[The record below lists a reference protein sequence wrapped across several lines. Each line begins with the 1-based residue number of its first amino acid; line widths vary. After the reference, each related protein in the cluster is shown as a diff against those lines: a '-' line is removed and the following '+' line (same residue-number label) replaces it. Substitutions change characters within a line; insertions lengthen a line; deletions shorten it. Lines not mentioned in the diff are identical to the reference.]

1 MFAISLANLNK
12 TEQQTQCISYE
23 HNRRKKHTTANKSDK
38 TVRNKV
44 KTDMFNMNLQEN
56 EKFILSGHFYYG
68 SMPI

>member
-1 MFAISLANLNK
+1 MYAISFANLNK

-23 HNRRKKHTTANKSDK
+23 HNRRKKHTTVYKSDK
-38 TVRNKV
+38 IELNKV
-44 KTDMFNMNLQEN
+44 KTGTFIKNLQKN